1 MANKNGYSHACL
13 AALAFLLTLSVAACK
28 DEDKN
33 RFQGYAEGEYV
44 YVATSVAGRLDK
56 LMVSR
61 GQTVKTNALLF
72 ELEHENETAEVQQAK
87 AQLGDL
93 ETGKRKPEINVLR
106 AQLEQAITAEHLSAT
121 QAVRDEKQY
130 KVGGISKAQLDTS
143 RSTYTS
149 AKAHVEELSN
159 QLKTG
164 ELPAR
169 NEQIRAAEA
178 ALTQAEWKLSQKS
191 ASALQDA
198 LVFDTLFV
206 EGEWVPAGTPV
217 VSLLPPGNIKVRFFV
232 PEETVGKLKAGRSAT
247 VHCDGCAKEVPV
259 QITYISPES
268 EFTPPVIYSNET
280 RSKLVFM
287 IEARPRLEDATLL
300 HPGQPVEVHV
310 NE

>member
-1 MANKNGYSHACL
+1 VTNSLCSSRSGKV
-13 AALAFLLTLSVAACK
+13 ALAFLLTLSLTSCE
-28 DEDKN
+28 DDDKN

-61 GQTVKTNALLF
+61 GQTVGANAPLF

-87 AQLGDL
+87 AQVEDL
-93 ETGKRKPEINVLR
+93 ETGKRKPELDVLR
-106 AQLEQAITAEHLSAT
+106 DQLT
-121 QAVRDEKQY
+121 QAVTAANLSTTQLARDEQQY
-130 KVGGISKAQLDTS
+130 KANAISKAQLDTS
-143 RSTYTS
+143 RSTYSS
-149 AKAHVEELSN
+149 AKAHVDELRN

-169 NEQIRAAEA
+169 DKQIRAAEA
-178 ALTQAEWKLSQKS
+178 ALAQAEWRLSQKS
-191 ASALQDA
+191 ANAAQSA

-232 PEETVGKLKAGRSAT
+232 SEETVGRLKAAQAIT
-247 VHCDGCAKEVPV
+247 IHCDGCAKEVPA
-259 QITYISPES
+259 QINYISPES
-268 EFTPPVIYSNET
+268 EFTPPIIYSNET

-287 IEARPRLEDATLL
+287 IEARPKVGDAELL
-300 HPGQPVEVHV
+300 HPGQPVEVRV

>member
-1 MANKNGYSHACL
+1 MTNSLCSGRSGKTALSCL
-13 AALAFLLTLSVAACK
+13 LALSLTTCG
-28 DEDKN
+28 DNDKN
-33 RFQGYAEGEYV
+33 SFQGYIEGEYV

-61 GQTVKTNALLF
+61 GQTVGANTPLF
-72 ELEHENETAEVQQAK
+72 ILEHENETAGVQQAK
-87 AQLGDL
+87 AQLEDL
-93 ETGKRKPEINVLR
+93 KTGKRKEELDVLR
-106 AQLEQAITAEHLSAT
+106 DQLEQAITAENLSAT
-121 QAVRDEKQY
+121 QLTRDEKQY
-130 KVGGISKAQLDTS
+130 KVDAISKAQLDSS
-143 RSTYTS
+143 RSTHES
-149 AKAHVEELSN
+149 AKAHVEELRN

-164 ELPAR
+164 ELPSR
-169 NEQIRAAEA
+169 VEQIRAAEA
-178 ALTQAEWKLSQKS
+178 ALAQAEWKLSQKS
-191 ASALQDA
+191 ASAAQAA

-232 PEETVGKLKAGRSAT
+232 PEEMVGRLKARQAAT

-259 QITYISPES
+259 RITYISPES

-287 IEARPRLEDATLL
+287 IEARPKVEDAPLL